1 MGKIILCIHS
11 RSIHIKTY
19 NTEQRFSWWLHQWL
33 SSFMFTGI
41 ILNTYKI
48 FDMWLSPQDA
58 DHCRLERGRR
68 ALSFKQDPLCFEAHF
83 VRLTFWT
90 LWVSEGVKVHQ
101 SYPTI
106 CDPIDYTVH
115 GILQARILEWAA
127 FSFSR
132 GYSQPRNQTQVSGI
146 AGGFFTS
153 WATRE
158 TLEHYGGLKKKTVS
172 WVTQSCPIFVTP
184 QTAARQA
191 SLSITNSWSLL
202 KLMSII

>member
-1 MGKIILCIHS
+1 
-11 RSIHIKTY
+11 
-19 NTEQRFSWWLHQWL
+19 
-33 SSFMFTGI
+33 
-41 ILNTYKI
+41 
-48 FDMWLSPQDA
+48 MWLSLQDA

-106 CDPIDYTVH
+106 WDPIDYTVL
-115 GILQARILEWAA
+115 GILQARILEWVA

-158 TLEHYGGLKKKTVS
+158 TLEHYGELKKNCKGS
-172 WVTQSCPIFVTP
+172 GQLSHQSCPIFVTP
-184 QTAARQA
+184 WTAALQA
-191 SLSITNSWSLL
+191 SLSITSSWSLL
-202 KLMSII
+202 KLMSIVLVMTSNHLILCHPLLLLPSIFPSIRVFSNESALCIRWSK